1 MKFLKF
7 FAKSV
12 ILDEKFLMF
21 LLCNALSNAYK
32 NSDLFSFSKGFLGA
46 FLIGFV
52 VYYGCVLIPKKRL
65 RYSLEWLFIG
75 SGIIFS
81 VAEIFTLF
89 MFKMPFSKGL
99 IDTLLATN
107 SSETMAFIKSYK
119 NYLFYYAFILIALL
133 IAIKIIRF
141 RALIPGV
148 IASVL
153 GLSILTI
160 GSVHGLTKNDAI
172 LKRSLRSLSLA
183 RGFYSA
189 YLSLLNRQQAIKF
202 YSFLNNLYLP
212 NDYLLSAGDVKNV
225 VLVIGESAS
234 RNFMQLYGY
243 SVPNNPLLSGLANKR
258 ESNNLFVFS
267 DAISKEARTSEV
279 FESLL
284 NYSNAETNKPWYH
297 YHNMIDIFKRSHYET
312 FWLEKQVMDQWGST
326 QNLVSNRSKNRY
338 YILGDLEKQIIDQ
351 WGSAQ
356 NQVSKH
362 SKNRYPIL
370 GDYGAY
376 DEELVKFYTKNVQ
389 SRLKSKNFIV
399 FHLIGSHLWYSDRFP
414 KSFAKFKTS
423 DLDFSN
429 LHANSDRDKQIVAD
443 YVNSLYYNDSVL
455 NEIFNLFKDK
465 DAIVFYLSDHAQDM
479 FESGSTYGHRCS
491 KAGLEIPFMIYVSG
505 IFKEKHPE
513 KVKLIKN
520 ALNKPFMSDDL
531 IHSLL
536 PLVGIHTKDE
546 IESKNLFSPQFYAQ
560 RKRIVCYGSM
570 DYDKTK

>member
-1 MKFLKF
+1 M
-7 FAKSV
+7 
-12 ILDEKFLMF
+12 
-21 LLCNALSNAYK
+21 
-32 NSDLFSFSKGFLGA
+32 
-46 FLIGFV
+46 
-52 VYYGCVLIPKKRL
+52 VYYAAALIPKRPLQRL
-65 RYSLEWLFIG
+65 LEWLFIG
-75 SGIIFS
+75 SGIILS

-89 MFKMPFSKGL
+89 MFKMSFSKGL

-107 SSETMAFIKSYK
+107 GSETMAFIKSYN
-119 NYLFYYAFILIALL
+119 NYLFYYTFILIALL
-133 IAIKIIRF
+133 IAIKTIRF
-141 RALIPGV
+141 RALVPGM

-160 GSVHGLTKNDAI
+160 GSVRPVKYPTSNDAI
-172 LKRSLRSLSLA
+172 LKRSLSSLSLA

-189 YLSLLNRQQAIKF
+189 YLSLSDRQQAIKF

-212 NDYLLSAGDVKNV
+212 SDYLSSTGDVSNV
-225 VLVIGESAS
+225 ILVIGESAS
-234 RNFMQLYGY
+234 RNFIQLYGY
-243 SVPNNPLLSGLANKR
+243 NAPNNLLLSQLANER

-267 DAISKEARTSEV
+267 DTISKEAYTSEV
-279 FESLL
+279 FKSLL

-312 FWLEKQVMDQWGST
+312 FWLERQIIDQWGIT
-326 QNLVSNRSKNRY
+326 QNLLANRSKNRY
-338 YILGDLEKQIIDQ
+338 YL
-351 WGSAQ
+351 S
-356 NQVSKH
+356 
-362 SKNRYPIL
+362 IL

-376 DEELVKFYTKNVQ
+376 DEELAKFYSKNVQ

-399 FHLIGSHLWYSDRFP
+399 FHLIGSHSWYADRFP
-414 KSFAKFKTS
+414 KSFAKFKPN

-429 LHANSDRDKQIVAD
+429 LHTSSDRDKQIVAD
-443 YVNSLYYNDSVL
+443 YVNSLYYNDAVL

-491 KAGLEIPFMIYVSG
+491 KAGLEIPFMIYVSD

-513 KVKLIKN
+513 KVKLIKS

-546 IESKNLFSPQFYAQ
+546 VESKNLFSPKFDAQ
-560 RKRIVCYGSM
+560 RKRIACWGSM

>member
-1 MKFLKF
+1 MEKRLKFLKF
-7 FAKSV
+7 FTKSV
-12 ILDEKFLMF
+12 ILDEKFLIF

-52 VYYGCVLIPKKRL
+52 VYYATALIPKRPLQRL
-65 RYSLEWLFIG
+65 LEWLFIG

-107 SSETMAFIKSYK
+107 GSETMAFIKSYK
-119 NYLFYYAFILIALL
+119 PYLLYYAFILFALL
-133 IAIKIIRF
+133 IAIKTIRF
-141 RALIPGV
+141 RALVPGA

-160 GSVHGLTKNDAI
+160 GSVRHVKYLTSNDAI

-189 YLSLLNRQQAIKF
+189 YLSLSDRQQAIKF

-212 NDYLLSAGDVKNV
+212 SDYLSSMGDVSNV

-243 SVPNNPLLSGLANKR
+243 SVPNNPLLSGLANERERER

-267 DAISKEARTSEV
+267 DTISKEARTSEV

-312 FWLEKQVMDQWGST
+312 FWLEKQIIDQWGIT
-326 QNLVSNRSKNRY
+326 QSLFSNRSKNRY
-338 YILGDLEKQIIDQ
+338 YILGDYV
-351 WGSAQ
+351 A
-356 NQVSKH
+356 
-362 SKNRYPIL
+362 R
-370 GDYGAY
+370 
-376 DEELVKFYTKNVQ
+376 DEELVKFYTQNVQ
-389 SRLKSKNFIV
+389 SRLKNKNFIV
-399 FHLIGSHLWYSDRFP
+399 FHLIGSHMFYAHRFP
-414 KSFAKFKTS
+414 KSFAKFKPN

-429 LHANSDRDKQIVAD
+429 LHASSDRDKQIVAD
-443 YVNSLYYNDSVL
+443 YVNSLYYNDAVL
-455 NEIFNLFKDK
+455 NGIFNLFKDK

-479 FESGSTYGHRCS
+479 FESGPTYGHRCS
-491 KAGLEIPFMIYVSG
+491 KAGLEIPFMIYVSD

-546 IESKNLFSPQFYAQ
+546 IESKNLFSPKFDAK
-560 RKRIVCYGSM
+560 RKRIVCYNSM

>member
-1 MKFLKF
+1 MEKRLKFLKF
-7 FAKSV
+7 FTKSV

-52 VYYGCVLIPKKRL
+52 VYYTAALIPKRPLQRL
-65 RYSLEWLFIG
+65 LEWLFIG
-75 SGIIFS
+75 SSIIFS

-99 IDTLLATN
+99 IDALLATN
-107 SSETMAFIKSYK
+107 GSETMAFVKSYN

-133 IAIKIIRF
+133 IAIKTIRF
-141 RALIPGV
+141 RALVPGV
-148 IASVL
+148 VASVL

-160 GSVHGLTKNDAI
+160 GSVRPVKYPTSNDAI

-183 RGFYSA
+183 RGFHSA
-189 YLSLLNRQQAIKF
+189 YLSLTDRQQAIKF

-212 NDYLLSAGDVKNV
+212 SDYLSGTGDVSNV

-243 SVPNNPLLSGLANKR
+243 NAPNNPLLSELANDR

-267 DAISKEARTSEV
+267 DTISKEGSTSDV

-284 NYSNAETNKPWYH
+284 NYSDAETTKPWYH

-312 FWLEKQVMDQWGST
+312 FWLEKQFVDQWSLI
-326 QNLVSNRSKNRY
+326 QDLVSSRSKNRY
-338 YILGDLEKQIIDQ
+338 LLQRDRNRYFLPKEWTSYDEDILTFY
-351 WGSAQ
+351 
-356 NQVSKH
+356 
-362 SKNRYPIL
+362 SKNIPS
-370 GDYGAY
+370 
-376 DEELVKFYTKNVQ
+376 Q
-389 SRLKSKNFIV
+389 LKSKNFIV
-399 FHLIGSHLWYSDRFP
+399 FHLRGSHKTYSERFP
-414 KSFAKFKTS
+414 KSFAKFKPS
-423 DLDFSN
+423 DLSFSN
-429 LHANSDRDKQIVAD
+429 LHASNDRDKQIVAD
-443 YVNSLYYNDSVL
+443 YVNSLYYNDFVL
-455 NEIFNLFKDK
+455 NGIFNLFKDK
-465 DAIVFYLSDHAQDM
+465 DAIVFYLSDHAQDI
-479 FESGSTYGHRCS
+479 FESGPTYGHSCS
-491 KAGLEIPFMIYVSG
+491 KAGLEIPFMIYVSD

-546 IESKNLFSPQFYAQ
+546 VESKNLFSPKFDTQ
-560 RKRIVCYGSM
+560 RKRTTCRWGFGS
-570 DYDKTK
+570 

>member
-1 MKFLKF
+1 MEKLLKFLKF
-7 FAKSV
+7 FASSV
-12 ILDEKFLMF
+12 TLDEKFLMF

-32 NSDLFSFSKGFLGA
+32 NSNLFSFSKGFLGA

-65 RYSLEWLFIG
+65 KYSLEWLFIG

-107 SSETMAFIKSYK
+107 SSETMAFIKSYN
-119 NYLFYYAFILIALL
+119 NYLFYYAFILISLL

-141 RALIPGV
+141 RALVPGV
-148 IASVL
+148 IAGVL

-160 GSVHGLTKNDAI
+160 GSVRNIKHLTENDAI
-172 LKRSLRSLSLA
+172 LKRSSFSLSLT

-189 YLSLLNRQQAIKF
+189 YLSLTDRQQAIKF

-212 NDYLLSAGDVKNV
+212 SGYLSSTDDVENV

-243 SVPNNPLLSGLANKR
+243 NAPNNPLLSELANER

-267 DAISKEARTSEV
+267 DTISKEAHTSDV
-279 FESLL
+279 FENLL
-284 NYSNAETNKPWYH
+284 NYSDAETTKPWYH

-312 FWLEKQVMDQWGST
+312 FWLEKQIVDEWGIT

-338 YILGDLEKQIIDQ
+338 YILG
-351 WGSAQ
+351 
-356 NQVSKH
+356 N
-362 SKNRYPIL
+362 
-370 GDYGAY
+370 YGQY
-376 DEELVKFYTKNVQ
+376 DEELVKFYSKNIPSQ
-389 SRLKSKNFIV
+389 LKSKNFIV
-399 FHLIGSHLWYSDRFP
+399 FHLIGSHSWYADRFP
-414 KSFAKFKTS
+414 KSFAKFKPS
-423 DLDFSN
+423 DLSFSN
-429 LHANSDRDKQIVAD
+429 LHVSNDRDKQIVAD
-443 YVNSLYYNDSVL
+443 YVNSLYYNDFVL
-455 NEIFNLFKDK
+455 NGIFNLFKDK
-465 DAIVFYLSDHAQDM
+465 DAIVFYLSDHAQDI
-479 FESGSTYGHRCS
+479 FESGPTYGHSCS
-491 KAGLEIPFMIYVSG
+491 KAGLEIPFMIYVSD

-546 IESKNLFSPQFYAQ
+546 IESKNLFSPKFYTQ
-560 RKRIVCYGSM
+560 RKRITCRWGFGS
-570 DYDKTK
+570 

>member
-1 MKFLKF
+1 M
-7 FAKSV
+7 
-12 ILDEKFLMF
+12 
-21 LLCNALSNAYK
+21 
-32 NSDLFSFSKGFLGA
+32 
-46 FLIGFV
+46 
-52 VYYGCVLIPKKRL
+52 VYYVAASIPKKRL
-65 RYSLEWLFIG
+65 KYSLEWLFIG
-75 SGIIFS
+75 SGIALS

-107 SSETMAFIKSYK
+107 RPETMAFIKSYK

-133 IAIKIIRF
+133 IVIKIIRF
-141 RALIPGV
+141 RALVPGV

-160 GSVHGLTKNDAI
+160 GSVRHVKYLTSNDAI

-189 YLSLLNRQQAIKF
+189 YLSLTDRQQAIKF

-212 NDYLLSAGDVKNV
+212 SGYLSSTGDVENV

-243 SVPNNPLLSGLANKR
+243 NAPNNPLLSQLANER

-267 DAISKEARTSEV
+267 DTISKEAHISDV

-284 NYSNAETNKPWYH
+284 NYSDAETTKPWYH

-312 FWLEKQVMDQWGST
+312 FWLEKQIVDEWGIT

-338 YILGDLEKQIIDQ
+338 YILGD
-351 WGSAQ
+351 
-356 NQVSKH
+356 
-362 SKNRYPIL
+362 
-370 GDYGAY
+370 YGAY
-376 DEELVKFYTKNVQ
+376 DEELVKFYSKNVQ
-389 SRLKSKNFIV
+389 PQLKSKNFIV
-399 FHLIGSHLWYSDRFP
+399 FHLIGSHSWYADRFP
-414 KSFAKFKTS
+414 KSFAKFKPS
-423 DLDFSN
+423 DLSFSN
-429 LHANSDRDKQIVAD
+429 LHVSNDRDKQIVAD
-443 YVNSLYYNDSVL
+443 YVNSLYYNDAVL
-455 NEIFNLFKDK
+455 NGIFNLFKDK
-465 DAIVFYLSDHAQDM
+465 DAIVFYLSDHAQDI
-479 FESGSTYGHRCS
+479 FESGPTYGHSCS
-491 KAGLEIPFMIYVSG
+491 KAGLEIPFMIYVSDV
-505 IFKEKHPE
+505 FKEKHPE

-546 IESKNLFSPQFYAQ
+546 IESKNLFSPKFDSQ
-560 RKRIVCYGSM
+560 RKRAVCYGSM
-570 DYDKTK
+570 NYDRTK

>member
-1 MKFLKF
+1 MEKLLKFLKF
-7 FAKSV
+7 FANSV
-12 ILDEKFLMF
+12 TLDEKFLIF

-46 FLIGFV
+46 FFIGFV

-65 RYSLEWLFIG
+65 KYSLEWLFIG

-99 IDTLLATN
+99 TDTLLATN

-119 NYLFYYAFILIALL
+119 NYLLYYALILIALL
-133 IAIKIIRF
+133 VTIKMIRF
-141 RALIPGV
+141 RALVPGV
-148 IASVL
+148 IAGVL

-160 GSVHGLTKNDAI
+160 GSVRNIKHLTKNDAI
-172 LKRSLRSLSLA
+172 LKRSLFSLSLT

-189 YLSLLNRQQAIKF
+189 YLSLFDRQQAIKF

-212 NDYLLSAGDVKNV
+212 SDYLSSTGDVKNV

-243 SVPNNPLLSGLANKR
+243 SVPNNPLLSQLANERERER

-267 DAISKEARTSEV
+267 DTISKEGSTSDV
-279 FESLL
+279 FENLL
-284 NYSNAETNKPWYH
+284 NYSDAETNKPWYH
-297 YHNMIDIFKRSHYET
+297 YCNMIDIFKRSHYET
-312 FWLEKQVMDQWGST
+312 FWLEKQFVDQWSLI
-326 QNLVSNRSKNRY
+326 QDLVSSRSKNRY
-338 YILGDLEKQIIDQ
+338 LLQRDRNLYFLPGEWTGYDEDILTFY
-351 WGSAQ
+351 
-356 NQVSKH
+356 
-362 SKNRYPIL
+362 SKNIQP
-370 GDYGAY
+370 
-376 DEELVKFYTKNVQ
+376 Q
-389 SRLKSKNFIV
+389 LKSKNFIV
-399 FHLIGSHLWYSDRFP
+399 FHLRGSHKTYSERFP
-414 KSFAKFKTS
+414 KSFAKFKPS
-423 DLDFSN
+423 DLSFSN
-429 LHANSDRDKQIVAD
+429 LHVSNDRDKQIVAD
-443 YVNSLYYNDSVL
+443 YVNSLYYNDFVL
-455 NEIFNLFKDK
+455 NGIFNLFKDK
-465 DAIVFYLSDHAQDM
+465 DAIVFYLSDHAQDV
-479 FESGSTYGHRCS
+479 FESGPTYGHSCS
-491 KAGLEIPFMIYVSG
+491 KAGLEIPFMIYVSD

-546 IESKNLFSPQFYAQ
+546 IESKNLFSPKFDAQ
-560 RKRIVCYGSM
+560 RKRITCRWGFGS
-570 DYDKTK
+570 

>member
-1 MKFLKF
+1 MEKLLKFLKF
-7 FAKSV
+7 FASSV
-12 ILDEKFLMF
+12 TLDEKFLMF

-65 RYSLEWLFIG
+65 KYSLEWLFIG

-119 NYLFYYAFILIALL
+119 NYLLYYALILIALL
-133 IAIKIIRF
+133 VTIKMIRF
-141 RALIPGV
+141 RALVPGV
-148 IASVL
+148 IAGVL

-160 GSVHGLTKNDAI
+160 GSVRNIKPLTSNDAI
-172 LKRSLRSLSLA
+172 LKRSLFSLSLT

-189 YLSLLNRQQAIKF
+189 YLSLFDRQQAIKF

-212 NDYLLSAGDVKNV
+212 SDYLSSTGDVKNV
-225 VLVIGESAS
+225 VLVIGESTS

-243 SVPNNPLLSGLANKR
+243 SVPNNPLLSELANERER

-267 DAISKEARTSEV
+267 DTISKEGSTSDV

-284 NYSNAETNKPWYH
+284 NYSDAETTKPWYH

-312 FWLEKQVMDQWGST
+312 FWLEKQIVDEWGIT

-338 YILGDLEKQIIDQ
+338 YILG
-351 WGSAQ
+351 
-356 NQVSKH
+356 N
-362 SKNRYPIL
+362 
-370 GDYGAY
+370 YGAY
-376 DEELVKFYTKNVQ
+376 DEELVKFYSKNVQ
-389 SRLKSKNFIV
+389 PQLKSKNFIV
-399 FHLIGSHLWYSDRFP
+399 FHLIGSHSWYADRFP
-414 KSFAKFKTS
+414 KSFAKFKPS
-423 DLDFSN
+423 DLSFSN
-429 LHANSDRDKQIVAD
+429 LHVSNDRDKQIVAD
-443 YVNSLYYNDSVL
+443 YVNSLYYNDFVL
-455 NEIFNLFKDK
+455 NGIFNLFKDK
-465 DAIVFYLSDHAQDM
+465 DAIVFYLSDHAQDI
-479 FESGSTYGHRCS
+479 FESGPTYGHSCS
-491 KAGLEIPFMIYVSG
+491 KAGLEIPFMIYVSD

-546 IESKNLFSPQFYAQ
+546 IESKNLFSPKFDTQ
-560 RKRIVCYGSM
+560 RKRAVCYGSM
-570 DYDKTK
+570 NYDRTK

>member
-1 MKFLKF
+1 MEKLLKLLKF
-7 FAKSV
+7 FANSV
-12 ILDEKFLMF
+12 TLDEKFLIF

-52 VYYGCVLIPKKRL
+52 VYYGCALIPKKRL
-65 RYSLEWLFIG
+65 QYSLEWLFIG

-107 SSETMAFIKSYK
+107 SSETMAFIKSYN

-141 RALIPGV
+141 RALVPGV
-148 IASVL
+148 IAGVL

-160 GSVHGLTKNDAI
+160 GSVRNIKHLTENDAI
-172 LKRSLRSLSLA
+172 LKRSLFSLSLT

-189 YLSLLNRQQAIKF
+189 YLSLTDRQQAIKF

-212 NDYLLSAGDVKNV
+212 SGYLSSTGDVENV

-243 SVPNNPLLSGLANKR
+243 NAPNNPLLSELANERER

-267 DAISKEARTSEV
+267 DTISKEAHTSDV
-279 FESLL
+279 FENLL
-284 NYSNAETNKPWYH
+284 NYSDAETTKPWYH

-312 FWLEKQVMDQWGST
+312 FWLEKQIVDEWGIT

-338 YILGDLEKQIIDQ
+338 YILG
-351 WGSAQ
+351 
-356 NQVSKH
+356 N
-362 SKNRYPIL
+362 
-370 GDYGAY
+370 YGAY
-376 DEELVKFYTKNVQ
+376 DEELVKFYSKNIPSQ
-389 SRLKSKNFIV
+389 LKSKNFIV
-399 FHLIGSHLWYSDRFP
+399 FHLLGSHSWYADRFP
-414 KSFAKFKTS
+414 KSFAKFKPS
-423 DLDFSN
+423 DLSFSN
-429 LHANSDRDKQIVAD
+429 LHVSNDRDKQIVAD
-443 YVNSLYYNDSVL
+443 YVNSLYYNDFVL
-455 NEIFNLFKDK
+455 NGIFNLFKDK
-465 DAIVFYLSDHAQDM
+465 DAIVFYLSDHAQDI
-479 FESGSTYGHRCS
+479 FESGPTYGHSCS
-491 KAGLEIPFMIYVSG
+491 KAGLEIPFMIYVSD
-505 IFKEKHPE
+505 IFKEKYPE

-546 IESKNLFSPQFYAQ
+546 IESKNLFSPKFDTQ
-560 RKRIVCYGSM
+560 RKRAVCYGSM
-570 DYDKTK
+570 NYDRTK

>member
-1 MKFLKF
+1 MEKLLKFLKF
-7 FAKSV
+7 FANSV
-12 ILDEKFLMF
+12 TLDEKFLIF

-52 VYYGCVLIPKKRL
+52 VYYGCALIPKKRL

-119 NYLFYYAFILIALL
+119 NYLLYYALILIALL
-133 IAIKIIRF
+133 IMIKIIRF
-141 RALIPGV
+141 RALVPGV
-148 IASVL
+148 IAGVL

-160 GSVHGLTKNDAI
+160 GSVRNVKPLTNNDAI
-172 LKRSLRSLSLA
+172 LKRSLFSLSLT

-189 YLSLLNRQQAIKF
+189 YLSLTDRQQAIKF
-202 YSFLNNLYLP
+202 YSFLNSLYLP
-212 NDYLLSAGDVKNV
+212 SDYLSSTGDVPNV

-243 SVPNNPLLSGLANKR
+243 SVPNNPLLSELANERER
-258 ESNNLFVFS
+258 ESSNLFVFS
-267 DAISKEARTSEV
+267 DTISKEGSTSDV

-284 NYSNAETNKPWYH
+284 NYSDAETNKPWYH

-312 FWLEKQVMDQWGST
+312 FWLEEQIVDEWGII

-338 YILGDLEKQIIDQ
+338 LLQRDRNLYFLPGEWTGYDEDILTFY
-351 WGSAQ
+351 
-356 NQVSKH
+356 
-362 SKNRYPIL
+362 SKNIPS
-370 GDYGAY
+370 
-376 DEELVKFYTKNVQ
+376 Q
-389 SRLKSKNFIV
+389 LKSKNFIV
-399 FHLIGSHLWYSDRFP
+399 FHLRGSHKTYSERFP
-414 KSFAKFKTS
+414 KNFAKFKPS
-423 DLDFSN
+423 DLSFSN
-429 LHANSDRDKQIVAD
+429 LHVSNDRDKQIVSD
-443 YVNSLYYNDSVL
+443 YVNSLYYNDAVL
-455 NEIFNLFKDK
+455 NGIFNLFKNK
-465 DAIVFYLSDHAQDM
+465 DAIVFYLSDHAQDI
-479 FESGSTYGHRCS
+479 FESGPTYGHSCS
-491 KAGLEIPFMIYVSG
+491 KAGLEIPFMIYVSD

-536 PLVGIHTKDE
+536 PLVGIRTKDE
-546 IESKNLFSPQFYAQ
+546 IESKNLFSPQFDAQ
-560 RKRIVCYGSM
+560 RKRAVCYGNM
-570 DYDKTK
+570 DYDKVAK

>member
-1 MKFLKF
+1 MEKLLKFLKF
-7 FAKSV
+7 FASSV
-12 ILDEKFLMF
+12 TLDEKFLIF

-52 VYYGCVLIPKKRL
+52 VYYGCALIPKKRL
-65 RYSLEWLFIG
+65 KYSLEWLFIG

-107 SSETMAFIKSYK
+107 SSETMAFIKSYN
-119 NYLFYYAFILIALL
+119 NYLFYYAFILISLL

-141 RALIPGV
+141 RALVSGV
-148 IASVL
+148 IAGVL

-160 GSVHGLTKNDAI
+160 GSVRNIKHLTENDAI
-172 LKRSLRSLSLA
+172 LKRSLFSLSLT

-189 YLSLLNRQQAIKF
+189 YLSLTDRQQAIKF

-212 NDYLLSAGDVKNV
+212 SGYLSSTGDVENV

-243 SVPNNPLLSGLANKR
+243 SVPNNPLLSKLANERER

-267 DAISKEARTSEV
+267 DTISKEAHTSDV

-284 NYSNAETNKPWYH
+284 NYSDAETTKHWYH

-312 FWLEKQVMDQWGST
+312 FWLEKQIVDEWGIT

-338 YILGDLEKQIIDQ
+338 YILG
-351 WGSAQ
+351 
-356 NQVSKH
+356 N
-362 SKNRYPIL
+362 
-370 GDYGAY
+370 YGAY
-376 DEELVKFYTKNVQ
+376 DEELVKFYSKNVQ
-389 SRLKSKNFIV
+389 PKLKSKNFIV
-399 FHLIGSHLWYSDRFP
+399 FHLLGSHSWYADRFP
-414 KSFAKFKTS
+414 KSFAKFKPS
-423 DLDFSN
+423 DLSFSN
-429 LHANSDRDKQIVAD
+429 LHVSNDRDKQIVAD
-443 YVNSLYYNDSVL
+443 YVNSLYYNDFVL
-455 NEIFNLFKDK
+455 NGIFNLFKDK
-465 DAIVFYLSDHAQDM
+465 DAIVFYLSDHAQDI
-479 FESGSTYGHRCS
+479 FESGPTYGHSCS
-491 KAGLEIPFMIYVSG
+491 KAGLEIPFMIYVSD

-546 IESKNLFSPQFYAQ
+546 IESKNLFSPKFDTQ
-560 RKRIVCYGSM
+560 RKRAVCYGSM
-570 DYDKTK
+570 NYDRTK

>member
-7 FAKSV
+7 FASSV
-12 ILDEKFLMF
+12 TLDEKFLMF

-52 VYYGCVLIPKKRL
+52 VYYGCALIPKKRL
-65 RYSLEWLFIG
+65 KYSLEWLFIG

-99 IDTLLATN
+99 TDTLLATN

-119 NYLFYYAFILIALL
+119 NYLLYYALILIALL
-133 IAIKIIRF
+133 VTIKMIRF
-141 RALIPGV
+141 RVLVPGV
-148 IASVL
+148 IAGVL

-160 GSVHGLTKNDAI
+160 GSVRLLNTSTSNDAI

-189 YLSLLNRQQAIKF
+189 YLSLTDRQQAIKF
-202 YSFLNNLYLP
+202 YSFFNNLYLP
-212 NDYLLSAGDVKNV
+212 SDYLSGTGDVSNV
-225 VLVIGESAS
+225 ILVIGESAS

-243 SVPNNPLLSGLANKR
+243 NAPNNPLLSELANERER

-267 DAISKEARTSEV
+267 DTISKEARTSDV
-279 FESLL
+279 FENLL

-312 FWLEKQVMDQWGST
+312 FWLEKQIIDQWGIT

-338 YILGDLEKQIIDQ
+338 YILGD
-351 WGSAQ
+351 
-356 NQVSKH
+356 
-362 SKNRYPIL
+362 
-370 GDYGAY
+370 YGAY
-376 DEELVKFYTKNVQ
+376 DEELVKFYSKNVQ
-389 SRLKSKNFIV
+389 PKLKSKNFIV
-399 FHLIGSHLWYSDRFP
+399 FHLIGSHSWYADRFP
-414 KSFAKFKTS
+414 KSFAKFKPS
-423 DLDFSN
+423 DLSFSN
-429 LHANSDRDKQIVAD
+429 LHVSNDRDKQIVAD
-443 YVNSLYYNDSVL
+443 YVNSLYYNDAVL
-455 NEIFNLFKDK
+455 NGIFNLFKDK
-465 DAIVFYLSDHAQDM
+465 DAIVFYLSDHAQDI
-479 FESGSTYGHRCS
+479 FESGPTYGHSCS
-491 KAGLEIPFMIYVSG
+491 KAGLEIPFMIYVSD

-546 IESKNLFSPQFYAQ
+546 IESKNLFSPKFDTQ
-560 RKRIVCYGSM
+560 RKRTTCRWGFGS
-570 DYDKTK
+570 

>member
-1 MKFLKF
+1 MEKLLKFLKF
-7 FAKSV
+7 FASSV
-12 ILDEKFLMF
+12 TLDEKFLIF

-52 VYYGCVLIPKKRL
+52 VYYGCALIPKKRL

-133 IAIKIIRF
+133 IMIKIIRF
-141 RALIPGV
+141 RALVPGV
-148 IASVL
+148 IAGVL

-160 GSVHGLTKNDAI
+160 GSVRNIKHLTKNDAI
-172 LKRSLRSLSLA
+172 LKRSLFSLSLA
-183 RGFYSA
+183 RGFYSI
-189 YLSLLNRQQAIKF
+189 YLSLFDRQQAIKF
-202 YSFLNNLYLP
+202 YSFFSNLYLP
-212 NDYLLSAGDVKNV
+212 SDYLSSTGDVPNV

-243 SVPNNPLLSGLANKR
+243 SVPNNPLLSELANER
-258 ESNNLFVFS
+258 ERERERVTTYSLFS
-267 DAISKEARTSEV
+267 DVISKEAHTSDV

-312 FWLEKQVMDQWGST
+312 FWLEKQIVDEWGIT

-338 YILGDLEKQIIDQ
+338 YILG
-351 WGSAQ
+351 
-356 NQVSKH
+356 N
-362 SKNRYPIL
+362 
-370 GDYGAY
+370 YGAY
-376 DEELVKFYTKNVQ
+376 DEELVKFYSKNVQ
-389 SRLKSKNFIV
+389 PQLKSKNFIV
-399 FHLIGSHLWYSDRFP
+399 FHLIGSHSLYADRFP
-414 KSFAKFKTS
+414 KSFAKFKPS
-423 DLDFSN
+423 DLSFSN
-429 LHANSDRDKQIVAD
+429 LHASNDRDKQIVAD
-443 YVNSLYYNDSVL
+443 YVNSLYYNDAVL
-455 NEIFNLFKDK
+455 NGIFNLFKDK
-465 DAIVFYLSDHAQDM
+465 DAIVFYLSDHAQDV

-491 KAGLEIPFMIYVSG
+491 KAGLEIPFMIYVSD

-536 PLVGIHTKDE
+536 PLVGIRTKDE
-546 IESKNLFSPQFYAQ
+546 IESKNLFSPQFDAQ
-560 RKRIVCYGSM
+560 RKRAVCYGSM
-570 DYDKTK
+570 DYDKVAK

>member
-7 FAKSV
+7 FANSV
-12 ILDEKFLMF
+12 TLDEKFLMF

-52 VYYGCVLIPKKRL
+52 VYYGCALIPKKRL
-65 RYSLEWLFIG
+65 QYSLEWLFIG

-107 SSETMAFIKSYK
+107 SSETIAFIKSYK

-133 IAIKIIRF
+133 IMIKIIRF
-141 RALIPGV
+141 RALVPGV
-148 IASVL
+148 IAGVL

-160 GSVHGLTKNDAI
+160 GSVHNIKHLTKNDAI
-172 LKRSLRSLSLA
+172 LKRSLFSLSLS

-189 YLSLLNRQQAIKF
+189 YLSLFDRQQAIKF

-212 NDYLLSAGDVKNV
+212 SDYLSSMGDVSNV

-243 SVPNNPLLSGLANKR
+243 SVPNNPLLSELANERER

-267 DAISKEARTSEV
+267 DTISKEAHTSDV
-279 FESLL
+279 FENLL
-284 NYSNAETNKPWYH
+284 NYSDAETNKPWYH

-312 FWLEKQVMDQWGST
+312 FWLEKQIVDEWGIT

-338 YILGDLEKQIIDQ
+338 YILG
-351 WGSAQ
+351 
-356 NQVSKH
+356 N
-362 SKNRYPIL
+362 
-370 GDYGAY
+370 YGAY
-376 DEELVKFYTKNVQ
+376 DEELVKFYSKNIPSQ
-389 SRLKSKNFIV
+389 LKSKNFIV
-399 FHLIGSHLWYSDRFP
+399 FHLLGSHSWYADRFP
-414 KSFAKFKTS
+414 KSFAKFKPS
-423 DLDFSN
+423 DLSFSN
-429 LHANSDRDKQIVAD
+429 LHVSNDRDKQIVAD
-443 YVNSLYYNDSVL
+443 YVNSLYYNDAVL
-455 NEIFNLFKDK
+455 NGIFNLFKDK
-465 DAIVFYLSDHAQDM
+465 DAIVFYLSDHAQDV

-491 KAGLEIPFMIYVSG
+491 KAGLEIPFMIYVSD

-536 PLVGIHTKDE
+536 PLVGIRTKDE
-546 IESKNLFSPQFYAQ
+546 IESKNLFSPQFDAQ
-560 RKRIVCYGSM
+560 RKRAVCYGSM
-570 DYDKTK
+570 DYDKVAK

>member
-1 MKFLKF
+1 MEKLLKFLKF
-7 FAKSV
+7 FASSV
-12 ILDEKFLMF
+12 TLDEKFLMF

-32 NSDLFSFSKGFLGA
+32 NSDLFSFFKGFLGA

-52 VYYGCVLIPKKRL
+52 VYCGCALIPKKRL
-65 RYSLEWLFIG
+65 KYSLEWLFIG

-119 NYLFYYAFILIALL
+119 NYLFYYALILIALL
-133 IAIKIIRF
+133 VTIKMIRF
-141 RALIPGV
+141 RALVPGV
-148 IASVL
+148 IAGVL

-160 GSVHGLTKNDAI
+160 GSVRNIKHLTKNDAI
-172 LKRSLRSLSLA
+172 LKRLLRSLSLA
-183 RGFYSA
+183 RGFYST
-189 YLSLLNRQQAIKF
+189 YLSLSHRQQAIKF

-212 NDYLLSAGDVKNV
+212 SGYLSSMGDIENV

-243 SVPNNPLLSGLANKR
+243 SVPNNPLLSELANERERER

-267 DAISKEARTSEV
+267 DTISKEAHTSDV

-312 FWLEKQVMDQWGST
+312 FWLEKQIVDKWGIT

-338 YILGDLEKQIIDQ
+338 YILE
-351 WGSAQ
+351 
-356 NQVSKH
+356 
-362 SKNRYPIL
+362 
-370 GDYGAY
+370 DYGAY
-376 DEELVKFYTKNVQ
+376 DEELAKFYTKNVQ
-389 SRLKSKNFIV
+389 PKLKEKNFIV
-399 FHLIGSHLWYSDRFP
+399 FHLIGSHSWYADRFP
-414 KSFAKFKTS
+414 KSFAKFKPS
-423 DLDFSN
+423 DLSFSN
-429 LHANSDRDKQIVAD
+429 LHASSDRDKQIVAD
-443 YVNSLYYNDSVL
+443 YVNSLYYNDAVL
-455 NEIFNLFKDK
+455 NGIFNLFKDK
-465 DAIVFYLSDHAQDM
+465 DAIVFYLSDHAQDI
-479 FESGSTYGHRCS
+479 FESGPTYGHRCS
-491 KAGLEIPFMIYVSG
+491 KAGLEIPFMIYVSD

-546 IESKNLFSPQFYAQ
+546 IESKNLFSPQFDAQ
-560 RKRIVCYGSM
+560 RKRAVCYGSM
-570 DYDKTK
+570 NYDRTK

>member
-7 FAKSV
+7 FARRV
-12 ILDEKFLMF
+12 ILDEKFLIF

-52 VYYGCVLIPKKRL
+52 VYYAAALIPKRPLQRL
-65 RYSLEWLFIG
+65 LEWLFIG

-107 SSETMAFIKSYK
+107 SSETMAFIKSYN
-119 NYLFYYAFILIALL
+119 NYLFYYVFILIALL
-133 IAIKIIRF
+133 IVIKIIRF
-141 RALIPGV
+141 RALVPGV
-148 IASVL
+148 IAGVL

-160 GSVHGLTKNDAI
+160 GSVRNIKHLTENDAI
-172 LKRSLRSLSLA
+172 LKRSLFSLSLA

-189 YLSLLNRQQAIKF
+189 YLSLFDRQQAIKF

-212 NDYLLSAGDVKNV
+212 SDYLSSTGDVKNV
-225 VLVIGESAS
+225 ILVIGESAS

-243 SVPNNPLLSGLANKR
+243 SVPNNPLLSELANER
-258 ESNNLFVFS
+258 EKERKSNNLFVFS
-267 DAISKEARTSEV
+267 DTISKEAHTSDV

-284 NYSNAETNKPWYH
+284 NYSDAETTKPWYH

-312 FWLEKQVMDQWGST
+312 FWLEKQIVDEWGIT

-338 YILGDLEKQIIDQ
+338 YILG
-351 WGSAQ
+351 
-356 NQVSKH
+356 N
-362 SKNRYPIL
+362 
-370 GDYGAY
+370 YGAY
-376 DEELVKFYTKNVQ
+376 DEELAKFYTKNVQ
-389 SRLKSKNFIV
+389 PKLKNKNFIV
-399 FHLIGSHLWYSDRFP
+399 FHLLGSHSLYADRFP
-414 KSFAKFKTS
+414 KSFAKFKPS
-423 DLDFSN
+423 DLDFSH
-429 LHANSDRDKQIVAD
+429 LHASSDRDKQIVTD
-443 YVNSLYYNDSVL
+443 YVNSLYYNDAVL

-465 DAIVFYLSDHAQDM
+465 DAIVFYLSDHAQDI

-491 KAGLEIPFMIYVSG
+491 KVGLEIPFMIYVSD

-546 IESKNLFSPQFYAQ
+546 VESKNLFSPKFDAQ
-560 RKRIVCYGSM
+560 RKRAVCHGSM
-570 DYDKTK
+570 NYDKTE

>member
-7 FAKSV
+7 FANSV
-12 ILDEKFLMF
+12 TLDEKFLMF

-52 VYYGCVLIPKKRL
+52 VYYGCALIPKKRL
-65 RYSLEWLFIG
+65 KYSLEWLFIG

-107 SSETMAFIKSYK
+107 SSETMAFIKSYN
-119 NYLFYYAFILIALL
+119 NYLCYYAFILIALL
-133 IAIKIIRF
+133 ITIKIIRF
-141 RALIPGV
+141 RALVPGV
-148 IASVL
+148 IAGVL

-160 GSVHGLTKNDAI
+160 GSVRNIKHPTENDAI
-172 LKRSLRSLSLA
+172 LKRSLFSLSLA
-183 RGFYSA
+183 RWFYSA
-189 YLSLLNRQQAIKF
+189 YLSLFDRQQAIKF

-212 NDYLLSAGDVKNV
+212 SDYLSSTGDVKNV
-225 VLVIGESAS
+225 ILVIGESAS

-243 SVPNNPLLSGLANKR
+243 SVPNNPLLSELANERERERER
-258 ESNNLFVFS
+258 ESSNLFVFS
-267 DAISKEARTSEV
+267 DTISKEAHTSDV

-312 FWLEKQVMDQWGST
+312 FWLEKQIVDEWGIT

-338 YILGDLEKQIIDQ
+338 YILG
-351 WGSAQ
+351 
-356 NQVSKH
+356 N
-362 SKNRYPIL
+362 
-370 GDYGAY
+370 YGAY
-376 DEELVKFYTKNVQ
+376 DEELVKFYSKNVQ
-389 SRLKSKNFIV
+389 PKLKSKNFIV
-399 FHLIGSHLWYSDRFP
+399 FHLIGTHSWYADRFP
-414 KSFAKFKTS
+414 KSFAKFKPS
-423 DLDFSN
+423 DLSFSN
-429 LHANSDRDKQIVAD
+429 LHASNDRDKQIVAD
-443 YVNSLYYNDSVL
+443 YVNSLYYNDFVL
-455 NEIFNLFKDK
+455 NGIFNLFKDK
-465 DAIVFYLSDHAQDM
+465 DAIVFYLSDHAQDI

-491 KAGLEIPFMIYVSG
+491 KAGLEIPFMIYVSDV
-505 IFKEKHPE
+505 FKEKHPK

-546 IESKNLFSPQFYAQ
+546 IESKNLFSPKFDTQ
-560 RKRIVCYGSM
+560 RKRAVCYGSM
-570 DYDKTK
+570 NYDRTK

>member
-7 FAKSV
+7 FASSV
-12 ILDEKFLMF
+12 TLDEKFLMF

-32 NSDLFSFSKGFLGA
+32 NSNLFSFSKGFLGA

-52 VYYGCVLIPKKRL
+52 VYYGCALIPKKRL
-65 RYSLEWLFIG
+65 KYSLEWLFIG

-133 IAIKIIRF
+133 ITIKIIRF
-141 RALIPGV
+141 RVLVPGV
-148 IASVL
+148 IAGVL

-160 GSVHGLTKNDAI
+160 GSVRNIKHLTENDAI
-172 LKRSLRSLSLA
+172 LKRSLFSLSLA
-183 RGFYSA
+183 RWFYSA
-189 YLSLLNRQQAIKF
+189 YLSLFDRQQAIKF

-212 NDYLLSAGDVKNV
+212 SDYLSSTGDVKNV
-225 VLVIGESAS
+225 ILVIGESAS

-243 SVPNNPLLSGLANKR
+243 SVPNNPLLSELANERERER

-267 DAISKEARTSEV
+267 DTISKEAHTSDV

-312 FWLEKQVMDQWGST
+312 FWLEKQIVDEWGIT

-338 YILGDLEKQIIDQ
+338 YILG
-351 WGSAQ
+351 
-356 NQVSKH
+356 N
-362 SKNRYPIL
+362 
-370 GDYGAY
+370 YGAY
-376 DEELVKFYTKNVQ
+376 DEELVKFYSKNVQ
-389 SRLKSKNFIV
+389 PKLKSKNFIV
-399 FHLIGSHLWYSDRFP
+399 FHLLGSHSWYADRFP
-414 KSFAKFKTS
+414 KSFAKFKPS
-423 DLDFSN
+423 DLSFSN
-429 LHANSDRDKQIVAD
+429 LHASNDRDKQIVAD
-443 YVNSLYYNDSVL
+443 YVNSLYYNDAIL
-455 NEIFNLFKDK
+455 NGIFNLFKDK
-465 DAIVFYLSDHAQDM
+465 DAIVFYLSDHAQDI
-479 FESGSTYGHRCS
+479 FESGPTYGHSCS
-491 KAGLEIPFMIYVSG
+491 KAGLEIPFMIYVSDV
-505 IFKEKHPE
+505 FKEKHPK

-546 IESKNLFSPQFYAQ
+546 IESKNLFSPKFDTQ
-560 RKRIVCYGSM
+560 RKRAVCYGSM
-570 DYDKTK
+570 NYDRTK

>member
-1 MKFLKF
+1 MEKLLKFLKF
-7 FAKSV
+7 FASSV
-12 ILDEKFLMF
+12 TLDEKFLIF

-32 NSDLFSFSKGFLGA
+32 NSDLFSFSKAFLGA

-52 VYYGCVLIPKKRL
+52 VYYGCALIPKKRL
-65 RYSLEWLFIG
+65 KYSLEWLFIG

-99 IDTLLATN
+99 TDTLLATN

-119 NYLFYYAFILIALL
+119 NYLLYYALILIALL
-133 IAIKIIRF
+133 VTIKMIRF
-141 RALIPGV
+141 RALVPGV
-148 IASVL
+148 IAGVL

-160 GSVHGLTKNDAI
+160 GSVRNIKHLTENDSI
-172 LKRSLRSLSLA
+172 LKRSLFSLSLA

-189 YLSLLNRQQAIKF
+189 YLSLSHRQQAIKF
-202 YSFLNNLYLP
+202 YSFFNNLYLP
-212 NDYLLSAGDVKNV
+212 SDYLSGTGDVENV

-243 SVPNNPLLSGLANKR
+243 NAPNNPLLSEFANER

-267 DAISKEARTSEV
+267 DTISKEAHTSDV
-279 FESLL
+279 FENLL
-284 NYSNAETNKPWYH
+284 NYSNAEMNKPWYH

-312 FWLEKQVMDQWGST
+312 FWLEKQIIDQWEIT

-338 YILGDLEKQIIDQ
+338 YILGD
-351 WGSAQ
+351 
-356 NQVSKH
+356 
-362 SKNRYPIL
+362 
-370 GDYGAY
+370 YGAY
-376 DEELVKFYTKNVQ
+376 DEELVKFYAKNVQ
-389 SRLKSKNFIV
+389 PKLKSKNFIV
-399 FHLIGSHLWYSDRFP
+399 FHLLGSHSWYADRFP
-414 KSFAKFKTS
+414 KNFAKFKPS

-429 LHANSDRDKQIVAD
+429 LHASSDRDKQIVAD
-443 YVNSLYYNDSVL
+443 YVNSLYYNDFVL
-455 NEIFNLFKDK
+455 NGIFNLFKDK
-465 DAIVFYLSDHAQDM
+465 DAIVFYLSDHAQDI
-479 FESGSTYGHRCS
+479 FESGSTYGHSCS
-491 KAGLEIPFMIYVSG
+491 KAGLEIPFMIYVSD

-546 IESKNLFSPQFYAQ
+546 IESKNLFSPKFDAQ
-560 RKRIVCYGSM
+560 RKRAVCYGSM
-570 DYDKTK
+570 NYDRIK

>member
-12 ILDEKFLMF
+12 TLDEKFLIF

-52 VYYGCVLIPKKRL
+52 VYYAAALIPKRPLQRL
-65 RYSLEWLFIG
+65 LEWLFIG
-75 SGIIFS
+75 SGIILS

-89 MFKMPFSKGL
+89 MFKMPSSRGL

-107 SSETMAFIKSYK
+107 SSETMAFVKSYN

-133 IAIKIIRF
+133 IVIKTIRF
-141 RALIPGV
+141 RALVPGV
-148 IASVL
+148 VASVL
-153 GLSILTI
+153 GLSLLTI
-160 GSVHGLTKNDAI
+160 GSVRHVKYLTSNDAI
-172 LKRSLRSLSLA
+172 LKRSLCSLSLA
-183 RGFYSA
+183 REFYSA
-189 YLSLLNRQQAIKF
+189 YLSLSDRQQAIKF

-212 NDYLLSAGDVKNV
+212 SDYLSGTGDVSNV
-225 VLVIGESAS
+225 VLVIGESAN

-243 SVPNNPLLSGLANKR
+243 NAPNNPLLSQLANERERER

-267 DAISKEARTSEV
+267 DTISKKAHTSEV

-312 FWLEKQVMDQWGST
+312 FWLEKQIVDQWGIT

-338 YILGDLEKQIIDQ
+338 YILG
-351 WGSAQ
+351 
-356 NQVSKH
+356 N
-362 SKNRYPIL
+362 
-370 GDYGAY
+370 YGAY
-376 DEELVKFYTKNVQ
+376 DEELAKFYSKNVQ

-399 FHLIGSHLWYSDRFP
+399 FHLIGSHSWYADRFP
-414 KSFAKFKTS
+414 KSFAKFKPN

-429 LHANSDRDKQIVAD
+429 LHASSDRDKQIVTD
-443 YVNSLYYNDSVL
+443 YVNSLYYNDAVL
-455 NEIFNLFKDK
+455 NGIFNLFKDK

-479 FESGSTYGHRCS
+479 FESGPTYGHRCS
-491 KAGLEIPFMIYVSG
+491 KAGLEIPFMIYVSDT
-505 IFKEKHPE
+505 FKEKHPE
-513 KVKLIKN
+513 KVKLIKS

-546 IESKNLFSPQFYAQ
+546 VESKNLFSPKFDAQ
-560 RKRIVCYGSM
+560 RKRIVCWGSM
-570 DYDKTK
+570 DYDKIKQ

>member
-7 FAKSV
+7 FASSV
-12 ILDEKFLMF
+12 TLDEKFLIF

-52 VYYGCVLIPKKRL
+52 VYYGCTLIPKKRL
-65 RYSLEWLFIG
+65 KYSLEWLFIG

-119 NYLFYYAFILIALL
+119 NYLFYYAFILISLL

-141 RALIPGV
+141 RALVPGV
-148 IASVL
+148 IAGVL

-160 GSVHGLTKNDAI
+160 GSVRNIKHLTENDAI
-172 LKRSLRSLSLA
+172 LKRSLFSLSLT

-189 YLSLLNRQQAIKF
+189 YLSLTDRQQAIKF
-202 YSFLNNLYLP
+202 YRFLNNLYLP
-212 NDYLLSAGDVKNV
+212 SGYLSSTGDVENV

-243 SVPNNPLLSGLANKR
+243 NAPNNPLLSQLANERERERER
-258 ESNNLFVFS
+258 ESSNLFVFS
-267 DAISKEARTSEV
+267 DTISKEGSTSDV

-284 NYSNAETNKPWYH
+284 NYSDAETTKPWYH

-312 FWLEKQVMDQWGST
+312 FWLEKQFVDQWSLI
-326 QNLVSNRSKNRY
+326 QDLVSSRSKNRY
-338 YILGDLEKQIIDQ
+338 LLQRDRNRYFLPKEWTSYDEDILTFY
-351 WGSAQ
+351 
-356 NQVSKH
+356 
-362 SKNRYPIL
+362 SKNIPS
-370 GDYGAY
+370 
-376 DEELVKFYTKNVQ
+376 Q
-389 SRLKSKNFIV
+389 LKSKNFIV
-399 FHLIGSHLWYSDRFP
+399 FHLRGSHKTYSERFP
-414 KSFAKFKTS
+414 KSFAKFKPS
-423 DLDFSN
+423 DLSFSMHVSN
-429 LHANSDRDKQIVAD
+429 DRDRQIVAD
-443 YVNSLYYNDSVL
+443 YVNSLYYNDFVL
-455 NEIFNLFKDK
+455 NGIFNLFKDK
-465 DAIVFYLSDHAQDM
+465 DAIVFYLSDHAQDV
-479 FESGSTYGHRCS
+479 FESGPTYGHSCS
-491 KAGLEIPFMIYVSG
+491 KAGLEIPFMIYVSD

-546 IESKNLFSPQFYAQ
+546 IESKNLFSPKFDAQ
-560 RKRIVCYGSM
+560 RKRITCRWGIGS
-570 DYDKTK
+570 

>member
-52 VYYGCVLIPKKRL
+52 VYYSCALIPKKRL

-119 NYLFYYAFILIALL
+119 HYLFYYAFILIALL
-133 IAIKIIRF
+133 IAIKTIRF
-141 RALIPGV
+141 RALIPGAL
-148 IASVL
+148 ASVL

-243 SVPNNPLLSGLANKR
+243 SVPNNPLLSGLANERER
-258 ESNNLFVFS
+258 ESNNLLVFS
-267 DAISKEARTSEV
+267 DAISKEAHTSNV

-312 FWLEKQVMDQWGST
+312 FWLEKQINDQWAIT

-338 YILGDLEKQIIDQ
+338 Y
-351 WGSAQ
+351 
-356 NQVSKH
+356 
-362 SKNRYPIL
+362 IL

-389 SRLKSKNFIV
+389 PRLKSKNFIV
-399 FHLIGSHLWYSDRFP
+399 FHLIGSHSWYSDRFP

-429 LHANSDRDKQIVAD
+429 LHANSDKDKQIVAD

-491 KAGLEIPFMIYVSG
+491 KAGLEIPFMIYVSD

-546 IESKNLFSPQFYAQ
+546 IESKNLFSPQFDAQ

>member
-1 MKFLKF
+1 MEKLLKFLKF
-7 FAKSV
+7 FANSV
-12 ILDEKFLMF
+12 TLDEKFLIF

-32 NSDLFSFSKGFLGA
+32 NNDLFSFSKGFLGA

-107 SSETMAFIKSYK
+107 NSETMAFIKSYK
-119 NYLFYYAFILIALL
+119 NYLLYYAFILIALL
-133 IAIKIIRF
+133 IMIKIIRF
-141 RALIPGV
+141 RALVPGV
-148 IASVL
+148 IAGVL

-160 GSVHGLTKNDAI
+160 GSVRNIKHLTNNDAI
-172 LKRSLRSLSLA
+172 LKRSLFSLSLT

-189 YLSLLNRQQAIKF
+189 YLSLTDRQQAIKF

-212 NDYLLSAGDVKNV
+212 SGYLSSTDDVENV

-243 SVPNNPLLSGLANKR
+243 NAPNNPLLSELANER

-267 DAISKEARTSEV
+267 DTISKEAHTSDV
-279 FESLL
+279 FENLL
-284 NYSNAETNKPWYH
+284 NYSDAETTKPWYH

-312 FWLEKQVMDQWGST
+312 FWLEKQIVDEWGIT

-338 YILGDLEKQIIDQ
+338 YILG
-351 WGSAQ
+351 
-356 NQVSKH
+356 N
-362 SKNRYPIL
+362 
-370 GDYGAY
+370 YGAY
-376 DEELVKFYTKNVQ
+376 DEELVKFYSKNIPSQ
-389 SRLKSKNFIV
+389 LKSKNFIV
-399 FHLIGSHLWYSDRFP
+399 FHLLGSHSWYADRFP
-414 KSFAKFKTS
+414 KSFAKFKPS
-423 DLDFSN
+423 DLSFSN
-429 LHANSDRDKQIVAD
+429 LHVSNDRDKQIVAD
-443 YVNSLYYNDSVL
+443 YVNSLYYNDFVL
-455 NEIFNLFKDK
+455 NGIFNLFKDK
-465 DAIVFYLSDHAQDM
+465 DAIVFYLSDHAQDI
-479 FESGSTYGHRCS
+479 FESGPTYGHSCS
-491 KAGLEIPFMIYVSG
+491 KAGLEIPFMIYVSD

-546 IESKNLFSPQFYAQ
+546 IESKNLFSPKFDTQ
-560 RKRIVCYGSM
+560 RKRAVCYGSM
-570 DYDKTK
+570 NYDRTK

>member
-7 FAKSV
+7 FANSV

-52 VYYGCVLIPKKRL
+52 VYYVAALIPKKRL
-65 RYSLEWLFIG
+65 KYSLEWLFIG

-107 SSETMAFIKSYK
+107 SPETMAFIKSYK
-119 NYLFYYAFILIALL
+119 NYLFYYALILIALL

-141 RALIPGV
+141 RALVPGV
-148 IASVL
+148 IAGVL

-160 GSVHGLTKNDAI
+160 GSVCNIKHLTKNDAI
-172 LKRSLRSLSLA
+172 LKRSLFSLSLA

-189 YLSLLNRQQAIKF
+189 YLSLSHRQQAIKF

-212 NDYLLSAGDVKNV
+212 SDYLSSTGDVKNV

-243 SVPNNPLLSGLANKR
+243 NAPNNPLLSQLANERERER

-267 DAISKEARTSEV
+267 DTISKEAHTSDV

-284 NYSNAETNKPWYH
+284 NYSDSETTKPWYH

-312 FWLEKQVMDQWGST
+312 FWLEKQIVDEWGIT

-338 YILGDLEKQIIDQ
+338 YILG
-351 WGSAQ
+351 
-356 NQVSKH
+356 N
-362 SKNRYPIL
+362 
-370 GDYGAY
+370 YGAY
-376 DEELVKFYTKNVQ
+376 DEELVKFYSKNIPSQ
-389 SRLKSKNFIV
+389 LKSKNFIV
-399 FHLIGSHLWYSDRFP
+399 FHLIGSHSWYADRFP
-414 KSFAKFKTS
+414 KNFAKFKPS
-423 DLDFSN
+423 DLSFSN
-429 LHANSDRDKQIVAD
+429 LHTSSDRDKQIVTD
-443 YVNSLYYNDSVL
+443 YVNSLYYNDAVL

-479 FESGSTYGHRCS
+479 FESDPTYGHRCS
-491 KAGLEIPFMIYVSG
+491 KAGLEIPFMIYVSD

-546 IESKNLFSPQFYAQ
+546 IESKNLFSPKFDTQ

-570 DYDKTK
+570 DYDKVK